1 MLKTLKFG
9 IFTVGLYQ
17 VSLPL
22 LNIGKTYY
30 DLFNRTTKITND
42 DESTTYISNGER
54 LRSLYGGKNAYAM
67 ITGSSD
73 GIGRV
78 MALQMAKY
86 GFNLVLVSRT
96 QEKLEKVK
104 EECKRINPEVQVE
117 TVALD
122 FSKAGVIEIKNAFK
136 GF

>member
-1 MLKTLKFG
+1 
-9 IFTVGLYQ
+9 
-17 VSLPL
+17 
-22 LNIGKTYY
+22 
-30 DLFNRTTKITND
+30 
-42 DESTTYISNGER
+42 
-54 LRSLYGGKNAYAM
+54 M

-104 EECKRINPEVQVE
+104 EECLKLNPDVDVQ
-117 TVALD
+117 TVSMN
-122 FSKAGVIEIKNAFK
+122 FSTA
-136 GF
+136 